1 MSVATSQE
9 LRQALARARALLTR
23 IHHDVNNPLS
33 VLSGNAQLL
42 QELARAL
49 QVESEFTDPLTDMEQ
64 AVDGLSESI
73 DRLMVVRKLLS
84 ELEDRLG
91 D

>member
-42 QELARAL
+42 QELSRAL
-49 QVESEFTDPLTDMEQ
+49 EIESEFADPLTDMEQ
-64 AVDGLSESI
+64 AVEGLSESI